1 METKKILK
9 IIGIILLIIIV
20 LILVHTLRNYII
32 LKNIEKNFSGYKS
45 STNFSIKSVAT
56 DADGAT
62 VTMKYYQKDNKQAVF
77 IDYNKNGEISKK
89 TMYNNGERTD
99 IFYDNNEGKT
109 AELDSG
115 TTIDVQVYN
124 SLKTDNGW
132 QTFLFSIPT
141 RIKSTKSNEKDS
153 YIIKNFPSSLEK
165 EEIYIEKDTGL
176 LIKNILNGT
185 TTEKEYTFDDVDDAI
200 FTEPDIS
207 QYTLKEK

>member
-1 METKKILK
+1 MKTKKILK
-9 IIGIILLIIIV
+9 ITGIIILIIIV

-32 LKNIEKNFSGYKS
+32 LKNIEKNFSRYES

-56 DADGAT
+56 DADGT
-62 VTMKYYQKDNKQAVF
+62 IVTMKYYQKDNKQAVF

-115 TTIDVQVYN
+115 TTIDVQIYN

>member
-1 METKKILK
+1 MKIKKILK
-9 IIGIILLIIIV
+9 IIGIIILIIIV

-32 LKNIEKNFSGYKS
+32 LKNIEKNFSKYES

-56 DADGAT
+56 DAGGAT
-62 VTMKYYQKDNKQAVF
+62 VTMKYYEKDNKQAVF
-77 IDYNKNGEISKK
+77 IEYNKNGEISKI

-124 SLKTDNGW
+124 ALKTDNNW

-141 RIKSTKSNEKDS
+141 KIKSTKHNEKDC
-153 YIIKNFPSSLEK
+153 YTIKNFPSAFEK
-165 EEIYIEKDTGL
+165 EGMYIEKDTGL

-185 TTEKEYTFDDVDDAI
+185 ITEKEYTFDDVDDAI

>member
-1 METKKILK
+1 MKTKKILK
-9 IIGIILLIIIV
+9 IIGIIILIIIV

-32 LKNIEKNFSGYKS
+32 LKNIEKNFSKYES

-62 VTMKYYQKDNKQAVF
+62 VTMKYYEKDNKQAVF
-77 IDYNKNGEISKK
+77 IEYNKNGKIAKI

-109 AELDSG
+109 AELNSG

-124 SLKTDNGW
+124 ALKTDNNW

-141 RIKSTKSNEKDS
+141 RIKSTKHNEKDC
-153 YIIKNFPSSLEK
+153 YTIKNFPSSFEK
-165 EEIYIEKDTGL
+165 EGIYIEKDTGL
-176 LIKNILNGT
+176 LNKNILNST